1 MNYSSWKVIYMGCI
15 SFFAGRKE
23 PQQQQP
29 SMLISR
35 NSVRRNQL
43 EKTLRSQLEKL
54 EMEKTLRS
62 QLENTVRRSQL
73 EKTSPSVSRSQ
84 LENRI
89 RARRA
94 RLSAGR
100 SLGETGS
107 RQIKA
112 SQLNDFLRVTPRQ
125 LQKLMGKSRI
135 RKTTAPPGTDPE
147 KAAYLQD
154 YQQLLERKVE
164 DLR

>member
-1 MNYSSWKVIYMGCI
+1 
-15 SFFAGRKE
+15 
-23 PQQQQP
+23 
-29 SMLISR
+29 MLISR

-43 EKTLRSQLEKL
+43 EKTLRSQLEN
-54 EMEKTLRS
+54 TVRRS
-62 QLENTVRRSQL
+62 QLEKTMRSQL

-112 SQLNDFLRVTPRQ
+112 SQLHDFLRVTPRE
-125 LQKLMGKSRI
+125 LQKLMDKSRI

-154 YQQLLERKVE
+154 YQQLLERTVE